1 MRNQRYFHAKENETP
16 KKTNSRKRTTTVDD
30 NLFRQFFD
38 CTNYESVDLIAIVTN
53 SNLNNEL
60 CERLER
66 LIKTINKAEE
76 QKDKAEEQKDK
87 GEEHKELL
95 YCLIMRKE
103 MKRILYD
110 FNKNHKSVLEQK
122 YLIEY

>member
-76 QKDKAEEQKDK
+76 QKDKAEE
-87 GEEHKELL
+87 HKERL

-122 YLIEY
+122 